1 MYAECRAAWQS
12 AAMASSLIL
21 HVDPFWVSP
30 YAFTAFV
37 ALKEK
42 GVDFDVRTVDLSKGE
57 HRKEPYR
64 SASLTARIPALVH
77 DGFWLT
83 ESNAIAEYIEDVFPA
98 PAHRR
103 LFPAEP
109 RQRARARQVMG
120 FVRSD
125 IGALRE
131 ERSAET
137 VVYKMPVA
145 PLSSGAQRAA
155 SKLTELAGKLIAD
168 AKETVFGQWS
178 IADAD
183 LAFALHRLINNGDDV
198 PPTVRAYAEA
208 QWSRP
213 SVRAYIDHPREPF
226 VPYAY

>member
-1 MYAECRAAWQS
+1 MS
-12 AAMASSLIL
+12 SSLIL
-21 HVDPFWVSP
+21 HVDPFWISP

-42 GVDFDVRTVDLSKGE
+42 GLDFETRVVDLSKGE

-83 ESNAIAEYIEDVFPA
+83 ESNAIAEYVEDAFPP
-98 PAHRR
+98 PAHAR
-103 LFPAEP
+103 LFPADP
-109 RQRARARQVMG
+109 RQRARARQVMA

-125 IGALRE
+125 LGPLRD

-137 VVYKMPVA
+137 VVYKMQAPP
-145 PLSSGAQRAA
+145 PLSAAAARAA
-155 SKLTELAGKLIAD
+155 AKLVEVAGTLLGDRRDTA
-168 AKETVFGQWS
+168 FGQWS

-183 LAFALHRLINNGDDV
+183 LAFALHRLIASGDDV
-198 PPTVRAYAEA
+198 PANLRAYADA
-208 QWSRP
+208 QWARP
-213 SVRAYIDHPREPF
+213 SVRDYLDHPRSPF
-226 VPYAY
+226 VPYNY

>member
-1 MYAECRAAWQS
+1 MG
-12 AAMASSLIL
+12 SSLIL

-42 GVDFDVRTVDLSKGE
+42 GVDFAVRTVDLSKGE

-103 LFPAEP
+103 LFPADS

-137 VVYKMPVA
+137 VVYKMKMA

-168 AKETVFGQWS
+168 AKDTVFGEWS

-198 PPTVRAYAEA
+198 PPAVRAYAEA

-213 SVRAYIDHPREPF
+213 SVRAYIDHVRQPF